1 MKVLLLYAKVGNGHL
16 KAAESIKEA
25 LHEIDENI
33 EIDYEDGLE
42 YSSALT
48 NKLIIKGYASLAR
61 TMPKVYGTMYSR
73 SDKQDINAVGEINKM
88 VNKALT
94 IRLKKM
100 LRIRRPD
107 IIISTH
113 PFVSHMCAYLKRKRK
128 TSAKIVSVMTDY
140 GIHNMWLEENEYIDK
155 LMVATHEMKGD
166 CVREYDVPETK
177 IVVTGIPVS
186 KRFSEVFDK
195 ENILSD
201 LGLSTGK
208 TTLLFFAGGGLGL
221 GKSEGIFQELVN
233 SDYDF
238 QLIAVTGK
246 NQKQKERFEN
256 IAKRTSKKIV
266 VLGYTDKVPELM
278 SASDFVIT
286 KPGGLTST
294 ECLSMKKPMIII
306 NPIPGQEEQNSIF
319 FTNNGTALRTYKDE
333 PIEHVLDIVVN
344 NKKRVAQMVEMCKE
358 IGKPNAS
365 YDIAKEVINLYNSY
379 NKEK

>member
-16 KAAESIKEA
+16 KAAESIKAA
-25 LHEIDENI
+25 LEDIDENI
-33 EIDYEDGLE
+33 EIEYEDGLE

-61 TMPKVYGTMYSR
+61 SMPKLYGTIYTR
-73 SDKQDINAVGEINKM
+73 SDKQDLNTVGELNKM

-100 LRIRRPD
+100 LRLRKPD

-113 PFVSHMCAYLKRKRK
+113 PFVSHMCAYLKRKGK
-128 TSAKIVSVMTDY
+128 TNAKIISVMTDY

-155 LMVATHEMKGD
+155 FMVATSEMKGD
-166 CVREYDVPETK
+166 CIREYGVHESK

-186 KRFSEVFDK
+186 PKFSQTYNK
-195 ENILSD
+195 QAILEE
-201 LGLSTGK
+201 LNLVEGK

-221 GKSEGIFQELVN
+221 GKSEGIFEELIS

-246 NQKQKERFEN
+246 NEKQKKRFEKIANESNKN
-256 IAKRTSKKIV
+256 IT
-266 VLGYTDKVPELM
+266 VLGYTNKVPELM
-278 SASDFVIT
+278 SVSDFVIT

-294 ECLSMKKPMIII
+294 ECLAMKKPMIII
-306 NPIPGQEEQNSIF
+306 NPIPGQEEQNSIY
-319 FTNNGTALRTYKDE
+319 FTNNGTALRTYKNE
-333 PIEHVLDIVVN
+333 PIEHVLDIAVN
-344 NKKRVAQMVEMCKE
+344 NKKRVEQMIEMCGI
-358 IGKPNAS
+358 IGKPNS
-365 YDIAKEVINLYNSY
+365 SKTIAEETIKLYNEG
-379 NKEK
+379 K